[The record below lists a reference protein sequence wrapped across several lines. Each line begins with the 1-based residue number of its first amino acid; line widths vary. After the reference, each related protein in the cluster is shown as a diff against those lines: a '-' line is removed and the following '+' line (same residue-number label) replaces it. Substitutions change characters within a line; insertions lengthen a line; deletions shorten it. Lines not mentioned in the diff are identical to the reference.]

1 MCPYPGSFSKST
13 VVDDIHTDLATV
25 DGIVDT
31 INTNVSN
38 LAPAYGKVS
47 CAPDLAAGKTVT
59 AVTDGSTWTLGAHS
73 SALMT
78 ASSNTIVAVHIQ
90 SLSAAGSY
98 QLNLYAASVICGSI
112 PFARAEVAVI
122 NSLDIPYRTQKVTGA
137 ITAKLASSTN
147 DGETCVVKLS
157 YV

>member
-1 MCPYPGSFSKST
+1 MPYPGSCSKS
-13 VVDDIHTDLATV
+13 VVIDDIHADLAVV

-31 INTNVSN
+31 ITVNVSN

-47 CAPDLAAGKTVT
+47 CAPDLAVGKTVT

-73 SALMT
+73 SAIMS
-78 ASSNTIVAVHIQ
+78 ASSNTIVGVHIR
-90 SLSAAGSY
+90 SILAAGSY

-112 PFARAEVAVI
+112 PFSRKEVAVI
-122 NSLDIPYRTQKVTGA
+122 DSYDFPFRSQKVTGN
-137 ITAKLASSTN
+137 ITARLASSTN
-147 DGETCVVKLS
+147 DGETCAVKLS